1 MTYIS
6 IRDIIDLSNEG
17 GDYMST
23 MEKKKNLRVD
33 FLKPKLKL
41 RKARLANEWTTSY
54 VADLIGLERRQ
65 YELKEKGEYPFHD
78 YEMYILAK
86 SFNKKVSELFF

>member
-1 MTYIS
+1 MEILLIYQMK
-6 IRDIIDLSNEG
+6 E

-23 MEKKKNLRVD
+23 MEKKKNLRVE

-41 RKARLANEWTTSY
+41 KKARLANEWTTSY

-86 SFNKKVSELFF
+86 KFNKKVSELFF